1 MMMEFPQYRVLEG
14 AETLYVIE
22 GPRHAVEFQPL
33 GLKQWM
39 PHAHVATDYPRFV
52 WLQELQNETGHAQGH
67 LAGRVFGAPSDRVKS
82 EVRPASWDVLL
93 QKICIGIWMLL
104 RT

>member
-1 MMMEFPQYRVLEG
+1 MEFPQYRVLEG

-39 PHAHVATDYPRFV
+39 SHAHVATDYPRFV
-52 WLQELQNETGHAQGH
+52 WLQELRNEAAHAR
-67 LAGRVFGAPSDRVKS
+67 AISREVFLERPSD
-82 EVRPASWDVLL
+82 A
-93 QKICIGIWMLL
+93 
-104 RT
+104 